1 MEFGQLLRR
10 ASLVFLVVALG
21 SGLSVFFLHDWFHH
35 EFLASFNIAQPFGD
49 AVGTVLIVAT
59 AYLGQRLVSIAFYRD
74 VMFGMASNQAQ
85 FTSSNINYQ
94 AVTEEVAKE
103 LSGVHAYNEVLS
115 SQLNSVI
122 QETEKAAYS
131 ITERLQAVDDVV
143 TRLNNFVS
151 TSSSE
156 STQMVEDSEDKIA
169 QNQKLIAEMGEYIEN
184 RLVEAQQDQD
194 RVAQV
199 VAEAHS
205 LESLTKL
212 IKGIASQTNLLALNA
227 AIEAARAG
235 EAGRG
240 FAVVA
245 DEVRKLSS
253 ETEAAVTQINKG
265 IVGVATTIEQQF
277 QDKLSNINLEKER
290 AALEQFATQLSSLG
304 QSYEQVMQHQSTVIS
319 TIQGSSAELARMFMD
334 AVASV
339 QFQDVTRQQI
349 EHTIDALNRLQ
360 EHSATLAERLRQ
372 AENPDFQYQPLS
384 QHLDELYSRYV
395 MQAQRATHQQAL
407 HQPDD
412 NSRGG
417 EASLPQVE
425 LF

>member
-1 MEFGQLLRR
+1 M
-10 ASLVFLVVALG
+10 
-21 SGLSVFFLHDWFHH
+21 
-35 EFLASFNIAQPFGD
+35 
-49 AVGTVLIVAT
+49 
-59 AYLGQRLVSIAFYRD
+59 
-74 VMFGMASNQAQ
+74 
-85 FTSSNINYQ
+85 
-94 AVTEEVAKE
+94 AKE

-143 TRLNNFVS
+143 TRLNHFVS

-349 EHTIDALNRLQ
+349 EHTIEALNRLQ